1 MPNIEDAVLYME
13 AIARDNSHGY
23 AQDRRGGNPD
33 YDCSSLVGSA
43 LNHAGF
49 SVNKLSTTSTL
60 HSQLLANGFQD
71 IPLSVPR
78 QRGDIFLTPG
88 HHVVMCI
95 DANNIVHASIN
106 EKGGTKNGLPGD
118 QTGKEICVRSFY
130 TPSYDWKYHMRYTD
144 ALSMA
149 SNPTLKK
156 GSIGIYVLSWQKYLN
171 TLGYGL
177 DEDGRFG
184 SKMFTAVVDFQ
195 RRAFPH
201 EPKEW
206 DGIIGAKT
214 WNMVGKVK

>member
-33 YDCSSLVGSA
+33 FDCSSLTGKG
-43 LNHAGF
+43 LNVAGF
-49 SVNKLSTTSTL
+49 NVSPSSTTRNL
-60 HSQLLANGFQD
+60 HDQLIACGFQD
-71 IPLSVPR
+71 IPITAPR
-78 QRGDIFLTPG
+78 MRGDIFLTPG
-88 HHVVMCI
+88 KHVVMCV

-106 EKGGTKNGLPGD
+106 EHGGTTNGIPGD
-118 QTGKEICVRSFY
+118 QTGKEICIRSFY
-130 TPSYDWKYHMRYTD
+130 NPSYKWKHHMRYVQEP
-144 ALSMA
+144 
-149 SNPTLKK
+149 NPTLKK
-156 GSIGIYVLSWQKYLN
+156 GSSGVYVLSWQKYLN
-171 TLGYGL
+171 TLGYNL
-177 DEDGRFG
+177 VEDGQFG

-206 DGIIGAKT
+206 DGIIGNKT